1 MVVPNPAS
9 WKQAIGV
16 HLNHHPFPILNT
28 LNAIM
33 QSVDLGFKTP
43 NLLLKVAGGIFSE
56 FFAYN
61 GLDLSFKLWSTILH
75 TKFWETLLVVAVLVG
90 DDWVEKAESWRKRY

>member
-1 MVVPNPAS
+1 MMVVPNPAS
-9 WKQAIGV
+9 WKQAIGA

-43 NLLLKVAGGIFSE
+43 NLLLNMGG
-56 FFAYN
+56 
-61 GLDLSFKLWSTILH
+61 DLQ
-75 TKFWETLLVVAVLVG
+75 
-90 DDWVEKAESWRKRY
+90 